1 MRSAAASEAGGTIAG
16 KGRGSTRADV
26 ISRRLDRRKA
36 AGYETL
42 HNPNAGTT
50 DVSTQTSA
58 LPRAAGQAQHSALI
72 AAVAI
77 AAVAAATIAGAW
89 FFQLVLDIVPC
100 PMCLEQRWA
109 YYGIIPLAILIAIGA
124 KAGTPRGVLLAGLA
138 LIALAALCN
147 AGYGAY
153 HAGVEWKFWPG
164 PTSCTG
170 ASLNLGG
177 GSLLDQLD
185 KVKVVPCDVVQWRF
199 LGISLAGYN
208 ALISLLMAALAAW
221 GITRRD

>member
-1 MRSAAASEAGGTIAG
+1 M
-16 KGRGSTRADV
+16 
-26 ISRRLDRRKA
+26 
-36 AGYETL
+36 
-42 HNPNAGTT
+42 
-50 DVSTQTSA
+50 STQTSA
-58 LPRAAGQAQHSALI
+58 VSHGAQRNPALI
-72 AAVAI
+72 AASAI
-77 AAVAAATIAGAW
+77 ALIAAATIAGAW

-109 YYGIIPLAILIAIGA
+109 YYAVIPLAVLIAIAA
-124 KAGTPRGVLLAGLA
+124 KADAPRGVLLLGLA
-138 LIALAALCN
+138 LIALATLGN
-147 AGYGAY
+147 AVFGAF

-164 PTSCTG
+164 PSSCTG
-170 ASLNLGG
+170 PGINLGG

-221 GITRRD
+221 GIAKSARQS